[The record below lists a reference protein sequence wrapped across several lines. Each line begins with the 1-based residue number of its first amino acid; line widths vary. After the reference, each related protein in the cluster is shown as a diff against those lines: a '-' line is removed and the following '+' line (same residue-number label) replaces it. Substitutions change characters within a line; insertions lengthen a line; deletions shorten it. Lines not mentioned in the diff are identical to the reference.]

1 MAKNSLNK
9 SIEYEAYF
17 KSLGKPDKDQDK
29 LFNYMKDVY
38 MLALTVGFKY
48 KKRKEIKKASSDPIK
63 LDIFD
68 EHDKV
73 IMDIIALY
81 ENIRE
86 QDLSLLR
93 SDREDEK
100 YKLIEEYANG
110 GMEIIIRDICNKG
123 ARLEDLK
130 KFAQNFNPNIEDNS
144 ESIVDILFSEM
155 SSI

>member
-9 SIEYEAYF
+9 SLDYEPYF
-17 KSLGKPDKDQDK
+17 KSLGRPEKDTEK
-29 LFNYMKDVY
+29 LFSSMKDVY
-38 MLALTVGFKY
+38 MLALVVGFKMGR
-48 KKRKEIKKASSDPIK
+48 KKPIDKSSADPIK
-63 LDIFD
+63 LTIFD

-93 SDREDEK
+93 SDKEDEK

-110 GMEIIIRDICNKG
+110 CMEIIVKDICDKG

-130 KFAQNFNPNIEDNS
+130 KFAENFNPNIDDNS
-144 ESIVDILFSEM
+144 ESVVDILFGEM
-155 SSI
+155 SST

>member
-1 MAKNSLNK
+1 
-9 SIEYEAYF
+9 
-17 KSLGKPDKDQDK
+17 
-29 LFNYMKDVY
+29 MKDVY
-38 MLALTVGFKY
+38 MLALVVGFKMG
-48 KKRKEIKKASSDPIK
+48 RKKAINKSSADPIK
-63 LDIFD
+63 LTIFD

-93 SDREDEK
+93 SDREDDK

-110 GMEIIIRDICNKG
+110 GMEIIIKDICNKG

-130 KFAQNFNPNIEDNS
+130 KFAQNFNPNIDDSS
-144 ESIVDILFSEM
+144 ESIVDILFGEM

>member
-9 SIEYEAYF
+9 SLEYEVYF
-17 KSLGKPDKDQDK
+17 KSLGKPEKNQDK

-48 KKRKEIKKASSDPIK
+48 KKRKEIKKASADPIK

-81 ENIRE
+81 ENIHE
-86 QDLSLLR
+86 KDLSLLR
-93 SDREDEK
+93 SDREDDK

-110 GMEIIIRDICNKG
+110 GMEILIREIYNKG
-123 ARLEDLK
+123 SRLDDLK
-130 KFAQNFNPNIEDNS
+130 RFAKSLSPKIEGKDDIMDVLFNVEI
-144 ESIVDILFSEM
+144 
-155 SSI
+155 

>member
-9 SIEYEAYF
+9 SLEYEPYF
-17 KSLGKPDKDQDK
+17 KSLGRPEKDAEK
-29 LFNYMKDVY
+29 LFSSMKDVY
-38 MLALTVGFKY
+38 MLALVVGFKMG
-48 KKRKEIKKASSDPIK
+48 RKKAINKSSADPIK
-63 LDIFD
+63 LTIFD

-93 SDREDEK
+93 SDREDDK